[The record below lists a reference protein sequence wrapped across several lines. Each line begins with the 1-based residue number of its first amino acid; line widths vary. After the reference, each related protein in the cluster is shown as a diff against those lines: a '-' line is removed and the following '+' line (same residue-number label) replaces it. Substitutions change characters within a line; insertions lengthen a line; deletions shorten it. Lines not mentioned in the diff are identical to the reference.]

1 MEMGDFMKKLLSVAG
16 ITGFVAA
23 TVVLGPA
30 TAANA
35 APLVCEPGYKSAKWT
50 SVSQGWVITHA
61 KQVSI
66 AADSTGT
73 YSKTATYRKTVT
85 SGREITTGVNYSASW
100 VISSLDA
107 NVSGTLT
114 RAGEKTKETSETITF
129 NFNRPGTYAIF
140 SGVKSVTGYYTAKT
154 CNSRG
159 TGWGSVGY
167 GKGHSWSVDAEG
179 AVKCTENPAAGTA
192 KRAAKNGYC

>member
-1 MEMGDFMKKLLSVAG
+1 MKKKLLSVAG
-16 ITGFVAA
+16 VTGFVAA

-50 SVSQGWVITHA
+50 SVSQSWVITHA
-61 KQVSI
+61 KQISI
-66 AADSTGT
+66 AAGTTGT
-73 YSKTATYRKTVT
+73 HSKTATLRATVT
-85 SGREITTGVNYSASW
+85 SGREITTGVSYSASW

-107 NVSGTLT
+107 NVSGTLS

-129 NFNRPGTYAIF
+129 NFNQPGTYAIF
-140 SGVKSVTGYYTAKT
+140 SGVKKVSGYYSAKT

-167 GKGHSWSVDAEG
+167 GKARSWSVEAEG